1 MVSNALIYSV
11 LCNQESMD
19 SSQQVSTISIAV
31 AIVIN
36 WLYGLGLKRQ
46 ENNNTGGRGAGHATI

>member
-1 MVSNALIYSV
+1 
-11 LCNQESMD
+11 MD

-46 ENNNTGGRGAGHATI
+46 ENNNTGGRGAGHANNIEAKIQLCVKC